1 MRHRKKNPHLG
12 RKTGHRKYMLAN
24 MGSSLIEHKS
34 INTTLAKAKALKL
47 FIEPI
52 ITKSKTDSTHNRRI
66 VFKYLRNKYAVT
78 ELFREVAVKIGDRPG
93 GYTRII
99 KLGNRSGDNAD
110 MAMIEL
116 VDYNE
121 LYSQTKPESR
131 RRRRRKKKS
140 TEKIPSEWVHAKQEP
155 PVDEAPVE
163 EVSKEEAPVDEA
175 SVEEVS
181 KEEAPV
187 DEAPADEAPVDE
199 APVDEAPADGAP
211 VEEVSKEEAPAENTD
226 PSEDLNNEDGK
237 QKKEN

>member
-1 MRHRKKNPHLG
+1 
-12 RKTGHRKYMLAN
+12 MLAN

-52 ITKSKTDSTHNRRI
+52 ITKSKSDSTHNRRI

-99 KLGNRSGDNAD
+99 KLGNRAGDNAD

-121 LYSQTKPESR
+121 LYSQSKPESR

-140 TEKIPSEWVHAKQEP
+140 NEKTPSELTQVEQQVPAE
-155 PVDEAPVE
+155 EAVAAEVPAEEAANE
-163 EVSKEEAPVDEA
+163 EVPAEEAANEEVPAEEVATAEVPAEEAATAEVPAEETVAEEVPAEEAPDEN
-175 SVEEVS
+175 
-181 KEEAPV
+181 P
-187 DEAPADEAPVDE
+187 
-199 APVDEAPADGAP
+199 
-211 VEEVSKEEAPAENTD
+211 D
-226 PSEDLNNEDGK
+226 PSEDSDNEDVK
-237 QKKEN
+237 EKKEN

>member
-12 RKTGHRKYMLAN
+12 RKRGHRKYMLAN

-66 VFKYLRNKYAVT
+66 AFKYLRNKYAVT

-121 LYSQTKPESR
+121 LYSQTKPDTRKR
-131 RRRRRKKKS
+131 RKRRKKSNEKS
-140 TEKIPSEWVHAKQEP
+140 TGSESPLTQEDP
-155 PVDEAPVE
+155 AAE
-163 EVSKEEAPVDEA
+163 EVPAVEKAPA
-175 SVEEVS
+175 AEEVPAVE
-181 KEEAPV
+181 K
-187 DEAPADEAPVDE
+187 APAA
-199 APVDEAPADGAP
+199 
-211 VEEVSKEEAPAENTD
+211 EESPDSYNKPSKN
-226 PSEDLNNEDGK
+226 
-237 QKKEN
+237 KKEN